1 MRRTLFLDHALLPQ
15 GWTGHVRITTDDG
28 LITAIDPARGRI
40 ALNTALLEGPAGELL
55 IAKETVMAEAED
67 RAHRARS
74 LLRQQEQDAG

>member
-1 MRRTLFLDHALLPQ
+1 MAEAIQQ
-15 GWTGHVRITTDDG
+15 GEHLKA

-74 LLRQQEQDAG
+74 LLRRQEQDAG